1 MFVGDKC
8 RDAIEE
14 KIEENI
20 RMRDGIMKLIQGC
33 HDAKQAVDISKNLL
47 TINSRV
53 LSLMSSLQKKRS
65 TSILKDHNKSQ
76 RLVLTPGFIVHAE
89 MFK

>member
-1 MFVGDKC
+1 MAEKGKDE
-8 RDAIEE
+8 IEE

-20 RMRDGIMKLIQGC
+20 RMRDGIMKLISGC

-65 TSILKDHNKSQ
+65 STILKDYNKQQ
-76 RLVLTPGFIVHAE
+76 R
-89 MFK
+89 